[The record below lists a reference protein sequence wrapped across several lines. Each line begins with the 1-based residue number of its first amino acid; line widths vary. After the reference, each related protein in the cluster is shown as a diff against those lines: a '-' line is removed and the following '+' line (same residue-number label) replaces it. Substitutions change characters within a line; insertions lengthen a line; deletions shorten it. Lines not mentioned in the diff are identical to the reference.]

1 MTNNDIVH
9 KLWNFYDVLRDDGI
23 NYGDYKCGADGF
35 DNVLGLTT
43 WTAIIC
49 NLRQANM
56 IYVSR

>member
-35 DNVLGLTT
+35 DTVLGLTDDMDGDY
-43 WTAIIC
+43 I
-49 NLRQANM
+49 
-56 IYVSR
+56 